1 MTYTIQIEG
10 ITKSENPD
18 VYNAVGIYGDKFNIK
33 KVEIEMP
40 ETGMDAKGFSCIN
53 KKMNISNKMKLP
65 KKLLKMMDGDEI
77 EAIVA
82 HEFSHIK
89 NKDCIANLCLFILC
103 IFVLGVFIYFFI
115 KKYLDKIFSF
125 ELCIWLSLLFLLL
138 LFSGIIIWIFNRK
151 FIRQEFRAD
160 RESAIKTDKPDSLIT
175 ALEKMYSERFSRAG
189 IKDCLKYHFNH
200 PNLKRRIEQLEL
212 IKI

>member
-10 ITKSENPD
+10 ITKSEHPD
-18 VYNAVGIYGDKFNIK
+18 VYNAVEIYGGKFNIK

-40 ETGMDAKGFSCIN
+40 ETGLDAKGFSCIN

-65 KKLLKMMDGDEI
+65 KELIQMMNHDEI

-82 HEFSHIK
+82 HEFIHIK
-89 NKDCIANLCLFILC
+89 NKDCIKNSPFIIFIL
-103 IFVLGVFIYFFI
+103 IPLFLIVWSILSIIYP
-115 KKYLDKIFSF
+115 DKVSF
-125 ELCIWLSLLFLLL
+125 EHDIFLLH
-138 LFSGIIIWIFNRK
+138 FSIII
-151 FIRQEFRAD
+151 FIIICIILHLVLIGQELRAD
-160 RESAIKTDKPDSLIT
+160 KESAEETNKPDSLIT

-189 IKDCLKYHFNH
+189 IKDCLKYHSNH

-212 IKI
+212 VKI